1 MNHPLRTINVLTFS
15 LLLILTGCMGAI
27 PEETDPIGD
36 ADAQDS
42 GTPSTGSVTHA
53 NAPVVSLNWNSA
65 GSVNYNATGVMESVT
80 MSVYHAAVDADGDI
94 VEMGYDLDLDGTID
108 VNVTAM
114 HGWTTF
120 NQSSQNFVMFP
131 SNPDYEVT
139 TYSFIARDATGMAAV
154 EMVTEVVE
162 VNTYV
167 PPSGNPNGGLLFFV
181 FDAEDAGGD
190 LTDGTDDNLIRVTMT
205 QGSAVNW
212 SSVNV
217 KIGVNNGAPIDCD
230 RQVPGETVDT
240 SCALIEFGDD
250 SDADWSVS
258 DGVTIVENGQAICS
272 AGETCSVKVTITN
285 THLGVTMDEVT
296 TVAQ

>member
-1 MNHPLRTINVLTFS
+1 MKHPLRAINVLTFS

-27 PEETDPIGD
+27 SEETDPVGD

-53 NAPVVSLNWNSA
+53 NPPVASLNWNSA
-65 GSVNYNATGVMESVT
+65 DSVNYNATGVMESVT

-120 NQSSQNFVMFP
+120 NQSSENFVGVQL
-131 SNPDYEVT
+131 NPDYEVS
-139 TYSFIARDATGMAAV
+139 TYAFIVKDSTGLAAV
-154 EMVTEVVE
+154 ELITEIADVT
-162 VNTYV
+162 TFV
-167 PPSGNPNGGLLFFV
+167 PPFVGPNGFV
-181 FDAEDAGGD
+181 AEDAGGD
-190 LTDGTDDNLIRVTMT
+190 LTDGTEDNLIRVTMT

-212 SSVNV
+212 SSVSV
-217 KIGVNNGAPIDCD
+217 MIGVNNGAPISCYL
-230 RQVPGETVDT
+230 QAPGETVNSD
-240 SCALIEFGDD
+240 CALIEYGDD
-250 SDADWSVS
+250 SDDQWSLG
-258 DGVTIVENGQAICS
+258 DGVTIVENGQPICS
-272 AGETCSVKVTITN
+272 AAESCSIKVRIYIP
-285 THLGVTMDEVT
+285 GVVNDEYT